1 MSADRFAE
9 YAGKRVLVTGGLGF
23 IGSNLAHRLVA
34 LGADVSIIDGL
45 IRGCGGNRDNIAGIA
60 SKVRLE
66 VAELESP
73 ATERLVAGQEVIFN
87 LAGQLSHVLSMRE
100 PQRDLKLNCA
110 GQLAL
115 LEACRQHN
123 PGARIVYSA
132 SRSQYGRPRYVPV
145 DEGHPL
151 EPVDVNGVHK
161 IAAEA
166 YHFVYAHAYGLPVCS
181 LRLTNTYGPRQP
193 IDDDRQGFVGWFI
206 GRAVKG
212 EPLRVFG
219 DGQQKRD
226 FTHVDDVIDAL
237 LLVGLR
243 QEAVGQVFNLGG
255 EVASVLELAR
265 LIAEAAGRAAPEVVP
280 FPPERQA
287 IEIGDFYADWKKIN
301 AVLGWEPRISLKEG
315 LRQTLAFFAATRQ
328 A

>member
-1 MSADRFAE
+1 
-9 YAGKRVLVTGGLGF
+9 
-23 IGSNLAHRLVA
+23 LVA
-34 LGADVSIIDGL
+34 LGAEVSIIDGL
-45 IRGCGGNRDNIAGIA
+45 IPGCGGDAANIAGIEA
-60 SKVRLE
+60 SVKVE

-73 ATERLVAGQEVIFN
+73 LTERLVAGQEVIFN

-100 PQRDLKLNCA
+100 PQRDLQLNCA

-123 PGARIVYSA
+123 PTARFVYTA

-161 IAAEA
+161 TAAEA

-219 DGQQKRD
+219 DGTQKRD
-226 FTHVDDVIDAL
+226 FTHVDDVIDAIL
-237 LLVGLR
+237 LAGLR
-243 QEAVGQVFNLGG
+243 QEAIGQVFNLGG
-255 EVASVLELAR
+255 EVASVLELAQ
-265 LIAEAAGRAAPEVVP
+265 LLSKAAGRAAPEVVP

-287 IEIGDFYADWKKIN
+287 IEIGNFYADWNKIK
-301 AVLGWEPRISLKEG
+301 AVLGWEPRISLEEG
-315 LRQTLAFFAATRQ
+315 LRQTLAFFAAAKR